1 MSPSGCSGAVS
12 TRRTLPCC
20 EDVAGPI
27 ANAGLGSGV
36 GDDVEPEGLAV
47 VVCGLARVA
56 DPQLDVIGALEHG
69 HGNLGDLNHV
79 VLL

>member
-1 MSPSGCSGAVS
+1 VIRSL
-12 TRRTLPCC
+12 T
-20 EDVAGPI
+20 
-27 ANAGLGSGV
+27 
-36 GDDVEPEGLAV
+36 
-47 VVCGLARVA
+47 RVA